1 MAHLTGRKSLPV
13 LTYLVLIFGASVL
26 ALGGLVA
33 TTTVASFSS
42 ERNRVVSTLRS
53 GAELAAATL
62 SDEEDQTMAFLGPM
76 ASQPAARALDPSGCE
91 AVFAGLGSL
100 IGGFGHMHL
109 LGADG
114 KAICSLP
121 PAGYAGDMPTLDW
134 AAVLSGH
141 GAGAV
146 GAPVADPLTGKMSRV
161 LVVPVHGDGGRTGY
175 LLLVIHLTAAWSGI
189 DVPASLPKDTLLVTL
204 DGSRA
209 VVVGSSDAGRDL
221 TGRPTDGTGL
231 VLPGSDR
238 GRMIN
243 WFDGRRRFALE
254 VSVPETDQKLVVAVP
269 SGALTAGAN
278 EQLRRNLVV
287 GAVASLLL
295 AGLGLLLHQR
305 LARPMRRITSAIREA
320 GSGHD
325 EVWAPAE
332 GPAELG
338 EMADAFNDMLAERR
352 SREADLRHR
361 ATHDV
366 LTGMLNRAA
375 LAEALTDC
383 LTSGSPAAVLFMD
396 LDRFKL
402 VNDTHGHAVGDA
414 LLIALGQRLLAVVR
428 PQDTV
433 ARFGGD
439 EFVILCPGVVE
450 EEVALQI
457 AHRMS
462 DALADVFLVEGHE
475 LFLTGSVGV
484 AIGRP
489 SDGPE
494 DLLRDADNAMYRAK
508 EQGRPG
514 YAFFDAGM
522 RDRSRRR
529 LELEQELHFALERD
543 ELRLVYQ
550 PVFDTETGDVI
561 GAEALLRWDSPQGPI
576 SPAEFIP
583 IAEETGLVMPI
594 GDWVLRTACRQ
605 AAAWRRELGRGL
617 PVSVN
622 IAARQLTRPGL
633 ATQVLV
639 ALGEAGANPDDLVL
653 EITEHGVLEDFAAA
667 FRHLQEVRALGVRVA
682 VDDFGTGWSSLS
694 YLQRLPVDELKID
707 RSFVAT
713 LGVEGPSMAIVGALV
728 SLAHGL
734 GLTVVAEGVETDE
747 QLAELRRLGCD
758 SVQGFLL
765 ARPAPPEEIPLRF
778 GTKVPIPADR
788 PGR

>member
-1 MAHLTGRKSLPV
+1 MARLTGRRSLPV
-13 LTYLVLIFGASVL
+13 LTYLVLIFGASVV
-26 ALGGLVA
+26 ALGGLIT
-33 TTTVASFSS
+33 TTTVASFAS
-42 ERNRVVSTLRS
+42 ERKRVVSTLRS

-62 SDEEDQTMAFLGPM
+62 SDEEEQTMAFLGPM
-76 ASQPAARALDPSGCE
+76 AAQPAARALDPSRCE

-100 IGGFGHMHL
+100 IGGFGHIHL
-109 LGADG
+109 LGADR

-121 PAGYAGDMPTLDW
+121 PAGHAGDLPAVDW
-134 AAVLSGH
+134 AAVLSGQ
-141 GAGAV
+141 GAK
-146 GAPVADPLTGKMSRV
+146 GAPVQDPLTGKMSRI
-161 LVVPVHGDGGRTGY
+161 LAVPVRGDAGRTGY

-189 DVPASLPKDTLLVTL
+189 NVPASLPEDALLVRI
-204 DGSRA
+204 DGSRG
-209 VVVGSSDAGRDL
+209 VVVGSSDAGREL
-221 TGRPTDGTGL
+221 TGRATAGTGL
-231 VLPGSDR
+231 VSPGSDR
-238 GRMIN
+238 GRTIE
-243 WFDGRRRFALE
+243 WFDGEQRFALE
-254 VSVPETDQKLVVAVP
+254 ITVPESDHKLVVAVP
-269 SGALTAGAN
+269 PDALTAGA
-278 EQLRRNLVV
+278 EEHLRRNLVL

-295 AGLGLLLHQR
+295 AGLGLLLHR
-305 LARPMRRITSAIREA
+305 RMARPMRRITAAIREA
-320 GSGHD
+320 GEGA
-325 EVWAPAE
+325 EQAWAPVE

-338 EMADAFNDMLAERR
+338 EMAEAFNDMLAERR
-352 SREADLRHR
+352 GREAELRHR
-361 ATHDV
+361 ATHDH

-375 LAEALTDC
+375 LAESLTHC
-383 LTSGSPAAVLFMD
+383 LAGGIPAAVLFMD

-414 LLIALGQRLLAVVR
+414 LLVALGQRLVAVVR

-439 EFVILCPGVVE
+439 EFVILCPGVVD

-462 DALADVFLVEGHE
+462 NALAEAFLVEGHE

-522 RDRSRRR
+522 RDKSRRR
-529 LELEQELHFALERD
+529 LELEQELHFALERE

-550 PVFDTETGDVI
+550 PVFDTMTGEIV

-605 AAAWRRELGRGL
+605 AAAWRREFGRGL

-633 ATQVLV
+633 AAQVLV
-639 ALGEAGANPDDLVL
+639 ALGEAGAPPDDLVL

-713 LGVEGPSMAIVGALV
+713 LGVEGPSMAIVGSLV

-734 GLTVVAEGVETDE
+734 GLTVVAEGVETEE
-747 QLAELRRLGCD
+747 QLTELRRLGCD

-765 ARPAPPEEIPLRF
+765 ARPAPPEIV
-778 GTKVPIPADR
+778 GVDVAS
-788 PGR
+788 GRRRTAAAS

>member
-1 MAHLTGRKSLPV
+1 MARFRLRKNLPV
-13 LTYLVLIFGASVL
+13 LTYLVLIFGASVV
-26 ALGGLVA
+26 ALGGLVT
-33 TTTVASFSS
+33 TTTVASFNS
-42 ERNRVVSTLRS
+42 ERKRVVSTLRS

-76 ASQPAARALDPSGCE
+76 AAQPAARALDPSRCE
-91 AVFAGLGSL
+91 DVFAGLGSL

-109 LGADG
+109 LGGDG
-114 KAICSLP
+114 KTICSLP
-121 PAGYAGDMPTLDW
+121 PAGHNGAVPAVNW
-134 AAVLSGH
+134 AAVLSSQ
-141 GAGAV
+141 AGAAV
-146 GAPVADPLTGKMSRV
+146 GTPVPDPLTGKMSRI
-161 LVVPVHGDGGRTGY
+161 LVVPVQGDGGRTGY
-175 LLLVIHLTAAWSGI
+175 LLLVIHLTAAFSGI
-189 DVPASLPKDTLLVTL
+189 DVPASLPNDALLVTL
-204 DGSRA
+204 DGSRT
-209 VVVGSSDAGRDL
+209 VVVGSSDVAKDL
-221 TGRPTDGTGL
+221 TGRPTAGTGL
-231 VLPGSDR
+231 AAPGSDG
-238 GRMIN
+238 GRTID
-243 WFDGRRRFALE
+243 WFDGKRRFAVE
-254 VSVPETDQKLVVAVP
+254 VAVPDSDQNLVVAVP
-269 SGALTAGAN
+269 PDALTAAAK
-278 EQLRRNLVV
+278 EHLRRNLVL

-295 AGLGLLLHQR
+295 AGLGLLLHRR
-305 LARPMRRITSAIREA
+305 LARPMRRITAAIRRA
-320 GSGHD
+320 GGGRD

-332 GPAELG
+332 GPAELV
-338 EMADAFNDMLAERR
+338 EMAEAFNEMLAERR
-352 SREADLRHR
+352 SRETELRHR
-361 ATHDV
+361 ATHDH

-375 LAEALTDC
+375 LAEALTQC
-383 LTSGSPAAVLFMD
+383 LAGGTPAAVLFMD

-402 VNDTHGHAVGDA
+402 VNDTHGHPVGDA
-414 LLIALGQRLLAVVR
+414 LLIALGRRLLTAVR

-439 EFVILCPGVVE
+439 EFVILCPGVVD

-462 DALADVFLVEGHE
+462 DALAEAFLVEGHE

-522 RDRSRRR
+522 RDKSRRR
-529 LELEQELHFALERD
+529 LQLEQELHFALERD

-550 PVFDTETGDVI
+550 PVFDTATGEAV
-561 GAEALLRWDSPQGPI
+561 GAEALLRWDSPRGPI
-576 SPAEFIP
+576 SPSEFIP

-594 GDWVLRTACRQ
+594 GDWVLRTACHQ
-605 AAAWRRELGRGL
+605 AAAWRREFGRGL

-639 ALGEAGANPDDLVL
+639 ALGEAGAEPDDLVL

-734 GLTVVAEGVETDE
+734 SLTVVAEGVETEE

-758 SVQGFLL
+758 FVQGFLL
-765 ARPAPPEEIPLRF
+765 ARPGPPEAV
-778 GTKVPIPADR
+778 GVDVPIGG
-788 PGR
+788 GRVRVAS

>member
-1 MAHLTGRKSLPV
+1 MATFTVRKSLPV
-13 LTYLVLIFGASVL
+13 LTYLVLIFSASVI

-33 TTTVASFSS
+33 TTTAASFNS
-42 ERNRVVSTLRS
+42 ERNRVVTSLRT
-53 GAELAAATL
+53 GAELAAGRMAESERQTL
-62 SDEEDQTMAFLGPM
+62 DYMGPLVN
-76 ASQPAARALDPSGCE
+76 QPAVQALNPSSCGV
-91 AVFAGLGSL
+91 AFAGFGSL
-100 IGGFGHMHL
+100 LTSYGHLHL
-109 LGADG
+109 VAADG
-114 KAICSLP
+114 NEVCSLLS
-121 PAGYAGDMPTLDW
+121 AGLKGSLPQQDW
-134 AAVLSGH
+134 AARLPAG
-141 GAGAV
+141 GAGFTAEV
-146 GAPVADPLTGKMSRV
+146 SPDPITGKLSRT
-161 LVVPVHGDGGRTGY
+161 LVIPVQGTGGRSGFLVTIMY
-175 LLLVIHLTAAWSGI
+175 LSAIQLE
-189 DVPASLPKDTLLVTL
+189 VPASLPKP
-204 DGSRA
+204 A
-209 VVVGSSDAGRDL
+209 VVVELAASRNQVLQATGAPGLS
-221 TGRPTDGTGL
+221 GRPTAGTGL
-231 VLPGSDR
+231 AQPIPAR
-238 GRMIN
+238 GRTIR
-243 WFDGRRRFALE
+243 WFDGERRYVVE
-254 VSVPETDQKLVVAVP
+254 VAVPRSDHRLVVAVP
-269 SGALTAGAN
+269 GRMLTEGASEQLHRNLALGALAT
-278 EQLRRNLVV
+278 
-287 GAVASLLL
+287 LLL
-295 AGLGLLLHQR
+295 AGLGLLLHRR
-305 LARPMRRITSAIREA
+305 LARPMRRITSAIRAA
-320 GSGHD
+320 GHGHD
-325 EVWAPAE
+325 AVWAPSE

-338 EMADAFNDMLAERR
+338 EMAEAFNDMLAERR

-375 LAEALTDC
+375 LSDALSQCLEA
-383 LTSGSPAAVLFMD
+383 GSPAAVLFMD

-414 LLIALGQRLLAVVR
+414 LLIALGQRLAAAVR
-428 PQDTV
+428 PGDTV

-439 EFVILCPGVVE
+439 EFVVLCPGVVDE
-450 EEVALQI
+450 GVALQI
-457 AHRMS
+457 AHRLS
-462 DALADVFLVEGHE
+462 DTLADVFLVEGHE

-484 AIGRP
+484 ALGRP

-550 PVFDTETGDVI
+550 PVFDTLTAAPI

-583 IAEETGLVMPI
+583 IAEETGLVIPI

-605 AAAWRRELGRGL
+605 AAAWRRQLGRGL

-639 ALGEAGANPDDLVL
+639 ALGEAGAEPDDLIL

-713 LGVEGPSMAIVGALV
+713 LGVEGPSMAIVGSLV

-758 SVQGFLL
+758 SVQGYLL
-765 ARPAPPEEIPLRF
+765 ARPAPPEVVAADF
-778 GTKVPIPADR
+778 GRMSRRTAAS
-788 PGR
+788 

>member
-1 MAHLTGRKSLPV
+1 MARFSGHKSLPV

-33 TTTVASFSS
+33 TTSVASFNS
-42 ERNRVVSTLRS
+42 ERRRVAATLRS

-62 SDEEDQTMAFLGPM
+62 SDEQDQTTAFLGPM
-76 ASQPAARALDPSGCE
+76 AAQPAVRALDPSRCDV
-91 AVFAGLGSL
+91 AFAGLASL
-100 IGGFGHMHL
+100 IGTFGHMHL
-109 LGADG
+109 IGAEA
-114 KAICSLP
+114 KEICSLHP
-121 PAGYAGDMPTLDW
+121 VGVGDRHPAVDW
-134 AAVLSGH
+134 APVLPRDGQLVPD
-141 GAGAV
+141 G
-146 GAPVADPLTGKMSRV
+146 PIADPLTGQLSRI
-161 LVVPVHGDGGRTGY
+161 LVMPVQGDGGRTGY
-175 LLLVIHLTAAWSGI
+175 LVTVLFLTGLGWSGI
-189 DVPASLPKDTLLVTL
+189 DVPASLPKESVILELDSARTVVLQTSDEARTLGGRETS
-204 DGSRA
+204 GS
-209 VVVGSSDAGRDL
+209 DL
-221 TGRPTDGTGL
+221 AR
-231 VLPGSDR
+231 PGSPR

-243 WFDGRRRFALE
+243 WFDGQERFAVE
-254 VSVPETDQKLVVAVP
+254 VAVPGSDHVLVVAVP
-269 SGALTAGAN
+269 RNVLTVGAQ
-278 EQLRRNLVV
+278 EHLRRNLVL
-287 GAVASLLL
+287 GAVATILL
-295 AGLGLLLHQR
+295 AALGLLLHRR

-320 GSGHD
+320 GAGRD
-325 EVWAPAE
+325 AVWAPVE

-338 EMADAFNDMLAERR
+338 EMADAFNEMLAERR

-366 LTGMLNRAA
+366 LTGLPNRAA
-375 LAEALTDC
+375 LSEALTQC
-383 LTSGSPAAVLFMD
+383 LAEGRPAAVLFMD

-402 VNDTHGHAVGDA
+402 VNDSHGHAVGDA
-414 LLIALGQRLLAVVR
+414 LLIALGQRLGTAVR
-428 PQDTV
+428 PQDIV

-439 EFVILCPGVVE
+439 EFVVLCPDVVD
-450 EEVALQI
+450 EEVAIQI

-462 DALADVFLVEGHE
+462 DAMTEVFLVEGHE

-484 AIGRP
+484 TIGRP
-489 SDGPE
+489 SDEPE

-522 RDRSRRR
+522 RDMSRRR
-529 LELEQELHFALERD
+529 LELEQDLHFALERD

-550 PVFDTETGDVI
+550 PVFDTLTGEAV
-561 GAEALLRWDSPQGPI
+561 GAEALLRWDSPRGPI

-583 IAEETGLVMPI
+583 IAEETGLVIPI
-594 GDWVLRTACRQ
+594 GDWVLSMACHQ
-605 AAAWRRELGRGL
+605 AAAWRREFGRGL

-639 ALGEAGANPDDLVL
+639 ALGEAGAEPDDLVL

-667 FRHLQEVRALGVRVA
+667 FRHLQEIRALGVRVA

-713 LGVEGPSMAIVGALV
+713 LGVEGPSMAIVGSLV

-734 GLTVVAEGVETDE
+734 GLTVVAEGVETEE
-747 QLAELRRLGCD
+747 QLTELRRLGCD
-758 SVQGFLL
+758 RVQGYLL
-765 ARPAPPEEIPLRF
+765 ARPAPPEVVGVHVASGRRRA
-778 GTKVPIPADR
+778 PAAS
-788 PGR
+788 

>member
-1 MAHLTGRKSLPV
+1 MADRTRRKRLPV
-13 LTYLVLIFGASVL
+13 LTHLVMIFGASVV

-33 TTTVASFSS
+33 TTSVANFNS
-42 ERNRVVSTLRS
+42 ERNRVVTSLRS
-53 GAELAAATL
+53 GAELSAATL
-62 SDEEDQTMAFLGPM
+62 TAQQDQTKDFLGPI
-76 ASQPAARALDPSGCE
+76 ASQPAVRALDPSQCE
-91 AVFAGLGSL
+91 AAFAGLGSL
-100 IGGFGHMHL
+100 IGSFGHMHL
-109 LGADG
+109 LSGEG
-114 KAICSLP
+114 QEICSLL
-121 PAGYAGDMPTLDW
+121 PANDAGPLRTVDW
-134 AAVLSGH
+134 AAALSGS
-141 GAGAV
+141 GRPGSGEPTV
-146 GAPVADPLTGKMSRV
+146 DPLTGKMSQM
-161 LVVPVHGDGGRTGY
+161 LIVPVQGEGGRTGY
-175 LLLVIHLTAAWSGI
+175 LLVVIFLSGLGFEI
-189 DVPASLPKDTLLVTL
+189 DVPASLPKESVLLELNSAREVVL
-204 DGSRA
+204 QASR
-209 VVVGSSDAGRDL
+209 DARDL
-221 TGRPTDGTGL
+221 AGQTTVDTGL
-231 VLPGSDR
+231 HQPGSAR

-243 WFDGRRRFALE
+243 WFDGEPRFVVE
-254 VSVPETDQKLVVAVP
+254 VPVPGSDHHLVVAVP
-269 SGALTAGAN
+269 GKVLTASGQ
-278 EQLRRNLVV
+278 EQLRRNLVL
-287 GAVASLLL
+287 GFVASILL
-295 AGLGLLLHQR
+295 AGLGLMLHRR
-305 LARPMRRITSAIREA
+305 LARPMRRITAAIREA
-320 GSGHD
+320 GAGHD
-325 EVWAPAE
+325 VVWAPVE

-338 EMADAFNDMLAERR
+338 EMADAFNEMLAERR
-352 SREADLRHR
+352 SRETDLRHR

-366 LTGMLNRAA
+366 LTGLPNRAA
-375 LAEALTDC
+375 LADGLTRC
-383 LTSGSPAAVLFMD
+383 LGGGRPAAVLFMD

-402 VNDTHGHAVGDA
+402 VNDSHGHAVGDA
-414 LLIALGQRLLAVVR
+414 LLVALGNRLATAVR
-428 PQDTV
+428 TQDTV

-439 EFVILCPGVVE
+439 EFVVLGPDVFD
-450 EEVALQI
+450 EEVAVQI

-462 DALADVFLVEGHE
+462 DAMAAVFLVEGHE

-484 AIGRP
+484 TIGCP
-489 SDGPE
+489 SDDPE

-529 LELEQELHFALERD
+529 LELEQELHFALERE

-550 PVFDTETGDVI
+550 PIFDTMTGEPVS
-561 GAEALLRWDSPQGPI
+561 AEALLRWDNPRGPI
-576 SPAEFIP
+576 SPTEFIP

-605 AAAWRRELGRGL
+605 AAAWRRQFGRGL

-622 IAARQLTRPGL
+622 VASRQLTRPGL

-639 ALGEAGANPDDLVL
+639 ALGEAGAEPGDLVL

-734 GLTVVAEGVETDE
+734 GLNVVAEGVETEE

-758 SVQGFLL
+758 SVQGYLL
-765 ARPAPPEEIPLRF
+765 ARPASPEVVGVDLAAVLRQ
-778 GTKVPIPADR
+778 VPVAR
-788 PGR
+788 

>member
-1 MAHLTGRKSLPV
+1 MARFRRRKKLPV
-13 LTYLVLIFGASVL
+13 LTYLILIFGASVV

-33 TTTVASFSS
+33 TTTMASFGS

-62 SDEEDQTMAFLGPM
+62 SDEEDQTLAFLGPM
-76 ASQPAARALDPSGCE
+76 AAQPAARALDPSRCE

-114 KAICSLP
+114 KPICSLP
-121 PAGYAGDMPTLDW
+121 PADYRGAMPAIDW
-134 AAVLSGH
+134 AAVLSGQ
-141 GAGAV
+141 GGTTV
-146 GAPVADPLTGKMSRV
+146 GAPVPDPLTGKMSRI

-189 DVPASLPKDTLLVTL
+189 NVPASLPADAVVVTL
-204 DGSRA
+204 DGSRG
-209 VVVGSSDAGRDL
+209 VVVGSSDASRDL
-221 TGRPTDGTGL
+221 TGRPTAGTGL
-231 VLPGSDR
+231 TSAGSDR
-238 GRMIN
+238 GRTIS
-243 WFDGRRRFALE
+243 WFDGERRFALE
-254 VSVPETDQKLVVAVP
+254 VAVPESDQKLVVAVP
-269 SGALTAGAN
+269 PGALTAGAE
-278 EQLRRNLVV
+278 EQLRRNLVL
-287 GAVASLLL
+287 GALASLLL
-295 AGLGLLLHQR
+295 AGLGLLLHRR
-305 LARPMRRITSAIREA
+305 LARPMRRITTAIRSA
-320 GSGHD
+320 GDGG
-325 EVWAPAE
+325 EQVFAPVE

-338 EMADAFNDMLAERR
+338 EMAEAFNQMLTERR
-352 SREADLRHR
+352 GREADLRHR
-361 ATHDV
+361 ATHDP
-366 LTGMLNRAA
+366 LTGMFNRTA
-375 LAEALTDC
+375 LAEALTQC
-383 LTSGSPAAVLFMD
+383 LSGGSPAAVLFMD

-402 VNDTHGHAVGDA
+402 VNDTHGHPVGDA
-414 LLIALGQRLLAVVR
+414 LLVALGRRLQTAVR

-439 EFVILCPGVVE
+439 EFVILCPGVVD

-462 DALADVFLVEGHE
+462 NALADAFLVEGHE

-522 RDRSRRR
+522 RDKSRRR

-550 PVFDTETGDVI
+550 PVFDTLTCRVV
-561 GAEALLRWDSPQGPI
+561 GAEALLRWDSAQGPI

-594 GDWVLRTACRQ
+594 GDWVLRTACHQ
-605 AAAWRRELGRGL
+605 AAAWRREFGRGL

-639 ALGEAGANPDDLVL
+639 ALGEAGADPDDLVL

-713 LGVEGPSMAIVGALV
+713 LGVEGPSMAIVGSLV

-734 GLTVVAEGVETDE
+734 GLTVVAEGVETEE

-758 SVQGFLL
+758 SVQGYLL
-765 ARPAPPEEIPLRF
+765 ARPAPPEVV
-778 GTKVPIPADR
+778 GADVAAGR
-788 PGR
+788 PRAEVL

>member
-1 MAHLTGRKSLPV
+1 MARFRRQKKLPV
-13 LTYLVLIFGASVL
+13 VTYLVLIFGASVV
-26 ALGGLVA
+26 ALGGLVG
-33 TTTVASFSS
+33 TTTVASFGT
-42 ERNRVVSTLRS
+42 ERNRVVTTLRS

-76 ASQPAARALDPSGCE
+76 AAQPAVRALDPSRCE
-91 AVFAGLGSL
+91 AVFNGLGSL
-100 IGGFGHMHL
+100 IAGFGHMHL
-109 LGADG
+109 LGGDG

-121 PAGYAGDMPTLDW
+121 PAGYTGAMPAVEW
-134 AAVLSGH
+134 ASLLSAPG
-141 GAGAV
+141 GGSV
-146 GAPVADPLTGKMSRV
+146 GTPVPDPLTGKMSRL
-161 LVVPVHGDGGRTGY
+161 LVVPVQGDGGRTGY
-175 LLLVIHLTAAWSGI
+175 LVLVIYLTAAWSGI
-189 DVPASLPKDTLLVTL
+189 DVPASLPNDALLVTL
-204 DGSRA
+204 DGSRS
-209 VVVGSSDAGRDL
+209 VVIGASDAGKDL
-221 TGRPTDGTGL
+221 NGRQTAGTGL
-231 VLPGSDR
+231 VSRGSDR
-238 GRMIN
+238 GRTVV
-243 WFDGRRRFALE
+243 WFDGQRRFAVE
-254 VSVPETDQKLVVAVP
+254 VAVPKTDHKLVVAVP
-269 SGALTAGAN
+269 VSALTAGAK
-278 EQLRRNLVV
+278 EQLRRNLAL

-295 AGLGLLLHQR
+295 AGLGLLLHRR
-305 LARPMRRITSAIREA
+305 LARPMRRITTAIRA
-320 GSGHD
+320 GGD
-325 EVWAPAE
+325 GVEQAWAPVE
-332 GPAELG
+332 GPAELC
-338 EMADAFNDMLAERR
+338 EMAEAFNEMLTERR
-352 SREADLRHR
+352 GREVELRHR
-361 ATHDV
+361 ATHDP

-375 LAEALTDC
+375 LAEALTEC
-383 LTSGSPAAVLFMD
+383 LDGGTPAAVLFMD

-402 VNDTHGHAVGDA
+402 VNDSHGHPVGDA
-414 LLIALGQRLLAVVR
+414 LLIALGKRLVTAVR

-439 EFVILCPGVVE
+439 EFVILCPGVVD

-522 RDRSRRR
+522 RDKSRRR

-550 PVFDTETGDVI
+550 PVFDTLTGEAV

-605 AAAWRRELGRGL
+605 AAAWRREFGRGL

-622 IAARQLTRPGL
+622 VAARQLTRPGL

-639 ALGEAGANPDDLVL
+639 ALGEAGAEPDDLVL

-667 FRHLQEVRALGVRVA
+667 FRQLPEVRALGVRVA

-713 LGVEGPSMAIVGALV
+713 LGVEGPSMAIVGSLV

-747 QLAELRRLGCD
+747 QLTELRRLGCD

-765 ARPAPPEEIPLRF
+765 ARPAPPDVVGANLATLRRR
-778 GTKVPIPADR
+778 ASAAS
-788 PGR
+788 

>member
-1 MAHLTGRKSLPV
+1 MARTPRRKSLPV

-33 TTTVASFSS
+33 TTTVASFNS
-42 ERNRVVSTLRS
+42 ERRRVVTSLRA
-53 GAELAAATL
+53 GAELAVATL
-62 SDEEDQTMAFLGPM
+62 SDEQDQTAAFLGPI
-76 ASQPAARALDPSGCE
+76 AAQPAVRALDPARCD
-91 AVFAGLGSL
+91 AAFAGLASL
-100 IGGFGHMHL
+100 IGTFGHLHL
-109 LGADG
+109 LSAEADE
-114 KAICSLP
+114 ICSLHPVGLGEGHP
-121 PAGYAGDMPTLDW
+121 PVDW
-134 AAVLSGH
+134 AAVLPQPGQ
-141 GAGAV
+141 AV
-146 GAPVADPLTGKMSRV
+146 PDKPTTDPVTGKLSRI
-161 LVVPVHGDGGRTGY
+161 LVMPVQGDGGRTGY
-175 LLLVIHLTAAWSGI
+175 LVTVIFLDGLAWSGI
-189 DVPASLPKDTLLVTL
+189 DVPASLPKESVIVEL
-204 DGSRA
+204 DSARS
-209 VVVGSSDAGRDL
+209 VVLQTSDEARPLGGRG
-221 TGRPTDGTGL
+221 TAGTGL
-231 VLPGSDR
+231 ARPGSAR
-238 GRMIN
+238 GRLID
-243 WFDGRRRFALE
+243 WFDGQQRFALE
-254 VSVPETDQKLVVAVP
+254 VAVRGSDHHLVVAVP
-269 SGALTAGAN
+269 PGVLTGAAQ
-278 EQLRRNLVV
+278 EHLRRNLLL

-295 AGLGLLLHQR
+295 AALGLLLHRR
-305 LARPMRRITSAIREA
+305 LARPMRRITSAIRHA
-320 GSGHD
+320 GSGRD
-325 EVWAPAE
+325 EVWAPLD

-338 EMADAFNDMLAERR
+338 EMAHAFNEMLAERR

-366 LTGMLNRAA
+366 LTGLPNRAA
-375 LAEALTDC
+375 LADALSQC
-383 LTSGSPAAVLFMD
+383 LDEGRPAAVLFMD

-402 VNDTHGHAVGDA
+402 VNDTHGHPVGDA
-414 LLIALGQRLLAVVR
+414 LLIALGQRLATAVR

-439 EFVILCPGVVE
+439 EFVILCPGVVD
-450 EEVALQI
+450 EEVAVQI

-462 DALADVFLVEGHE
+462 GTMADVFLVEGHE

-484 AIGRP
+484 TIGRP
-489 SDGPE
+489 SDNPE

-529 LELEQELHFALERD
+529 LELEQELHFALERQ

-550 PVFDTETGDVI
+550 PVFDTLTGGVV
-561 GAEALLRWDSPQGPI
+561 GAEALLRWDSPRGPI

-583 IAEETGLVMPI
+583 IAEETGLVIPI
-594 GDWVLRTACRQ
+594 GEWVLRMACRQ
-605 AAAWRRELGRGL
+605 AAAWRREFGRGL

-633 ATQVLV
+633 ATQVLM
-639 ALGEAGANPDDLVL
+639 ALGEAGAEPDDLVL

-734 GLTVVAEGVETDE
+734 GLTVVAEGVETEE

-758 SVQGFLL
+758 SVQGYLL
-765 ARPAPPEEIPLRF
+765 ARPAPPEVV
-778 GTKVPIPADR
+778 GVDVAVDR
-788 PGR
+788 RHARTAS